1 MKNVPFSFVGQEF
14 RGQSPLTDCKG
25 RAFTQGVG
33 VRLLPGCKGRALL
46 VPRQSLAQ
54 FVCRCDIQCWVLLIA
69 LLNAKEGIKKKLAHY
84 NEVARENN
92 ASQRKRND
100 REEVR

>member
-14 RGQSPLTDCKG
+14 RGQSPLKDCKG

-33 VRLLPGCKGRALL
+33 VRLLIK
-46 VPRQSLAQ
+46 
-54 FVCRCDIQCWVLLIA
+54 D
-69 LLNAKEGIKKKLAHY
+69 NAKEGIKKKLAHY

-92 ASQRKRND
+92 TSQRKRND
-100 REEVR
+100 RDEVRYRLIKDYMSSFFIIDLSKRK